1 MTGAQIKGSIRVA
14 IVTNIPAP
22 YRLPIYELL
31 AEKRDLQLSLFFC
44 SEREPDREWNLA
56 KLKVPHVFLRG
67 YVLRWRDR
75 FVHTNPGVWSAL
87 SAFQPHV
94 VVTTGFNPTH
104 LLAFAFAR
112 MCGVQH
118 VAMTDG
124 TAVSESALTFV
135 HRWVRRWVYS
145 RTEAFVGASDGSMEL
160 YRRYGV
166 ATSAMFKSHLCA
178 HNLAFTETPRV
189 PREFDFIFCGRF
201 AEGKLPL
208 FAMDVAKRTSRQLG
222 RRVGLLLVGSGPL
235 EARMREQADL
245 CAEHVETN
253 FVGFARQADLPGHYA
268 RAKLML
274 FPTLGDTWGVVA
286 NEACAAGVPVLV
298 SQRAGVAGDL
308 VVDLKSGRVL
318 PLDAAQWAEAA
329 AELLSNEPAWHRMS
343 ANARAA
349 VEPYT
354 YANAA
359 AGLAD
364 AIALAMR
371 EKADEPKHD

>member
-1 MTGAQIKGSIRVA
+1 MKGLMRVA

-31 AEKRDLQLSLFFC
+31 AEKRDLQLGLFFC
-44 SEREPDREWNLA
+44 NEREPDREWNLA
-56 KLKVPHVFLRG
+56 QLKVPHVFLRG
-67 YVLRWRDR
+67 YVLRWRER

-87 SAFQPHV
+87 SAFQPDV

-112 MCGVQH
+112 MRGVKH

-124 TAVSESALTFV
+124 TAVSESALTFM
-135 HRWVRRWVYS
+135 HRWVRRWVYG
-145 RTEAFVGASDGSMEL
+145 RTQAFVGASEGSLEL

-166 ATSAMFKSHLCA
+166 STSATFKSHLCA
-178 HNLAFTETPRV
+178 NNPAFTQTPRV

-208 FAMDVAKRTSRQLG
+208 FAIDVAERTARQLG
-222 RRVGLLLVGSGPL
+222 RRVRLLLVGSGPL

-245 CAEHVETN
+245 CAEYVKTH
-253 FVGFARQADLPGHYA
+253 FVGFARQAELPAHYA

-274 FPTLGDTWGVVA
+274 FPTVGDTWGVVA

-308 VVDLKSGRVL
+308 VVDQKNGRVL

-329 AELLSNEPAWHRMS
+329 AELLRNEPAWQRMS
-343 ANARAA
+343 ASARAA

-364 AIALAMR
+364 AIALATR
-371 EKADEPKHD
+371 RKTEEAKHD